1 MNHQSPTIL
10 IVEDSATQAQ
20 ALAAQLSQYDIQV
33 MLATNGAQALR
44 IVRIQ
49 KPDLIVLDV
58 NMPIMNGYQMCDRIR
73 RDSETSHI
81 PVILFTADESPES
94 IQKGA
99 EVGADGYIVK
109 DDQAIENL
117 LSIMRF
123 WLTNERRSANVAH

>member
-33 MLATNGAQALR
+33 MIATNGAQALR